1 MTLPGCEARHTSQHP
16 WNQGF
21 HKVRRYLDFQVK
33 WNAVGSGT
41 YTPNTLSCQNVVGQ
55 DDFAV
60 LGVEHAVLGH
70 YGPAFG

>member
-1 MTLPGCEARHTSQHP
+1 M
-16 WNQGF
+16 
-21 HKVRRYLDFQVK
+21 K

-60 LGVEHAVLGH
+60 LGVEHAVMAQLSDD
-70 YGPAFG
+70 